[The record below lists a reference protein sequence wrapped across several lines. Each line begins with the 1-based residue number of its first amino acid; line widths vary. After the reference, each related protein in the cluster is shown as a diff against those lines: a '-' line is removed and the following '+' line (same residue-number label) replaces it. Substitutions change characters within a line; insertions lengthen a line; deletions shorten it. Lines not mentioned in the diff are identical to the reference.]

1 MNIANGKD
9 FICRK
14 DLKGLLFKKLTYIA
28 ARRKFF
34 RKEKYL
40 NVFDLYF
47 LRPMI
52 LLSYNL

>member
-14 DLKGLLFKKLTYIA
+14 DLKDLLLEKLTYIA

-34 RKEKYL
+34 RIRKIFKC
-40 NVFDLYF
+40 F
-47 LRPMI
+47 
-52 LLSYNL
+52 